1 MLSSNQRIVFQSP
14 SEGNSKVGTKLPE
27 DIPLEAMEKLEE
39 TPLAPV
45 INENDIKDYGLS
57 WRLFREKAR
66 EEFETGLELL
76 SWDDIHD

>member
-1 MLSSNQRIVFQSP
+1 
-14 SEGNSKVGTKLPE
+14 
-27 DIPLEAMEKLEE
+27 MEKLEE